1 MVKSTEQMLDMKTNI
16 SILLVVQGDL
26 VMNKQVEHE
35 VNGAEM
41 GGTSIIVE
49 QLNEK
54 SFELLKDRL
63 LKATER
69 WK

>member
-54 SFELLKDRL
+54 SFEQLKDRL